1 MDLSGGAGIND
12 EFWKIDL
19 IHAKEA
25 KYKRKRPN
33 DSNETRFCL
42 RRDDLDLRVTICHIR
57 EDRFRTGA
65 HILVDSAIS
74 IVEQQSIATAKLEV
88 D

>member
-1 MDLSGGAGIND
+1 V
-12 EFWKIDL
+12 

-25 KYKRKRPN
+25 KYEVKCPN
-33 DSNETRFCL
+33 DSSKTRVCL
-42 RRDDLDLRVTICHIR
+42 KEDATELWVTICHIR

-65 HILVDSAIS
+65 HILAVQRFPSLRDSAIA
-74 IVEQQSIATAKLEV
+74 IAKRDV